1 MEYSPADLRKVVA
14 FRTGS
19 DEELTQVL
27 DASTLRTVE
36 EEEYFFLQGD
46 PAQHAYVLVKGQ
58 TKLLQSNP
66 AGQVVNLRTIYPWQL
81 FGALGSVRE
90 QAEYPASA
98 QALEDS
104 TALAIPSDF
113 LKEMLLTRPHLSM
126 DMMQLMTS
134 YIQEMQSRYRELAT
148 ERVEQRICRTVLRL
162 ASQSGQKVE
171 GSIELALSREDLAE
185 MSGTTLHTVSRVLS
199 DWDRRGIVAAGRER
213 VKILRPHDLVR
224 MADGLA

>member
-1 MEYSPADLRKVVA
+1 MDFSPADLRRVVA

-19 DEELTQVL
+19 DDELNQVL
-27 DASTLRTVE
+27 AASTLRSVE
-36 EEEYFFLQGD
+36 EEQYFFLQGD
-46 PAQHAYVLVKGQ
+46 PAKYAYVLVKGQ

-66 AGQVVNLRTIYPWQL
+66 AGQVVNLRTIYPLQL
-81 FGALGSVRE
+81 FGALGSVRQE
-90 QAEYPASA
+90 AEYPASA

-104 TALAIPSDF
+104 AALAIPSEF
-113 LKEMLLTRPHLSM
+113 LRELLKTHPHLSM

-171 GSIELALSREDLAE
+171 DGIALALSREDLAE
-185 MSGTTLHTVSRVLS
+185 MSGTTLHTVSRVLA

-213 VKILRPHDLVR
+213 VKILRPHELVR